1 MKKNEPVKKV
11 SAGGVIYH
19 EGKFLVIKWK
29 SQNTIELPKGT
40 VEAGET
46 IEEAAL
52 REVFEE
58 TGYKASIVKPL
69 NTFQHVFT
77 WTDGITYDKT
87 IHYFLLSLSINKKF
101 KHNRQGN
108 EDFVN
113 LWVST
118 EDAEKKLSHPDTQE
132 AVRMALELIHA
143 TQQQ

>member
-1 MKKNEPVKKV
+1 MKKSEPVKKV

-19 EGKFLVIKWK
+19 EGKFLLIKWK
-29 SQNTIELPKGT
+29 SQNTVELPKGT

-58 TGYKASIVKPL
+58 TGYKAKIVKPL

-77 WTDGITYDKT
+77 WTDGVTYDKT
-87 IHYFLLSLSINKKF
+87 IHYFLLKLSVDKKF
-101 KHNRQGN
+101 KHNRQDN

-113 LWVST
+113 LWVPAK
-118 EDAEKKLSHPDTQE
+118 DAEAKLSHPDTQD
-132 AVRMALELIHA
+132 AVRLALESIDA
-143 TQQQ
+143 S